1 MKEIHFLLRTVVG
14 KVVEHHSR
22 CANCVAILIIP
33 TFFLIYK
40 YIKCDTSVALC
51 SFCLRVTHTIFLYL
65 LSLPHSPH
73 LLTLLHSSF
82 RCHFNLLS
90 TFFFSH
96 SPIHFVLSP
105 LFPFRICFVLF
116 SFFLSFFFLTHSHR
130 WVLSAHS
137 CTCFVLFFLCLS
149 HRFYFISLV
158 FQFSFFYITLHAH
171 IHAAHISACLVFS
184 YSYWAIYSLYLLN
197 S

>member
-22 CANCVAILIIP
+22 CANCVAILIIS
-33 TFFLIYK
+33 TFLNIYIF
-40 YIKCDTSVALC
+40 IKCDASVALC

-65 LSLPHSPH
+65 LSHPYSPH

-105 LFPFRICFVLF
+105 LFPFRICFV
-116 SFFLSFFFLTHSHR
+116 FFLSFFFLPHTLTPLGSLRTFMHM
-130 WVLSAHS
+130 LSS
-137 CTCFVLFFLCLS
+137 FLPVSLS
-149 HRFYFISLV
+149 SI
-158 FQFSFFYITLHAH
+158 
-171 IHAAHISACLVFS
+171 
-184 YSYWAIYSLYLLN
+184 
-197 S
+197 